1 MESDYTPNN
10 PLINSIHYSPNGVL
24 IVKANDKKIIYC
36 NSSFEDQF
44 EIKGIDI
51 IGQEID
57 KLFSLDISFRKIA
70 EVTSLPDNNRQT
82 ITCNFKITKT
92 SGELDFYYMQI
103 VMGRQNSNCPDP
115 YIYCYYNN
123 ITQQETIKIEL
134 EKALKAGTLK
144 SEYIANISHEIRTPL
159 NAITG
164 FSELLAESDLSEE
177 KKQYLEI
184 IKTNNIQLLD
194 IINDVL
200 DYSKLESKKLNLIF
214 EKTDI
219 GDIINQ
225 VKGSYSLFSSTD
237 IQLIVENKSP
247 NIPIIT
253 DRRRVIQI
261 ISNLLNNGF
270 KFTEKGY
277 VKLSY
282 SVEDAYVVFHV
293 KDTGCGI
300 STQNCQILF
309 ERFARFNER
318 KQGTGLGLA
327 ICKLL
332 VEQLGGNIG
341 VSSIEGLGSDFWFS
355 LPLSSEVPT
364 KGMNLVRPYTLINQD
379 LLINANEKID
389 VINSA
394 DKKKILIAEDQTDNF
409 ELLKAILKRKFN
421 IIHAEDGEKAVS
433 LYLSTKPDLI
443 LMDLKMPLLSGAEAI
458 KEIRKSSSTVPI
470 IVLTAFTFGDEIS
483 KAINSGAND
492 YLLKP
497 FMKKDIISIINKL
510 LPEFNINKN
519 D

>member
-1 MESDYTPNN
+1 MESEYTPNN

-24 IVKANDKKIIYC
+24 IVKAKDKKIIYC
-36 NSSFEDQF
+36 NSAFEDQF

-57 KLFSLDISFRKIA
+57 KLQSLNISFRKIA
-70 EVTSLPDNNRQT
+70 EVINLPADNRQT

-92 SGELDFYYMQI
+92 SGESDFYYMQI
-103 VMGRQNSNCPDP
+103 VMGRQNSNYSEP

-123 ITQQETIKIEL
+123 INQQEDIKIEL

-164 FSELLAESDLSEE
+164 FSELLAETDILEDR
-177 KKQYLEI
+177 KLYAEI

-200 DYSKLESKKLNLIF
+200 DYSKLESKKINLIF
-214 EKTDI
+214 EKTNV
-219 GDIINQ
+219 GDIISQ
-225 VKGSYSLFSSTD
+225 VKDSYSLLSNSEVQFIID
-237 IQLIVENKSP
+237 NNAP
-247 NIPIIT
+247 NTPITT
-253 DRRRVIQI
+253 DRRRIVQI
-261 ISNLLNNGF
+261 VSNLLNNGF

-282 SVEDAYVVFHV
+282 SVEDDDIVFHI

-300 STQNCQILF
+300 STQNCEILF
-309 ERFARFNER
+309 ERFTRFNER
-318 KQGTGLGLA
+318 KHGTGLGLA

-332 VEQLGGNIG
+332 VEQLGGKIG
-341 VSSIEGLGSDFWFS
+341 VSSIEGYGSDFWFS
-355 LPLSSEVPT
+355 LPLSSDIST
-364 KGMNLVRPYTLINQD
+364 KVINLTQLKTQANQD
-379 LLINANEKID
+379 LLTNANKKHYATDHE
-389 VINSA
+389 V
-394 DKKKILIAEDQTDNF
+394 KKKILIAEDQTDNY
-409 ELLKAILKRKFN
+409 ELLNAILKRQYSL
-421 IIHAEDGEKAVS
+421 IHAEDGEKAVS
-433 LYLSTKPDLI
+433 LYMNSNPDLI

-470 IVLTAFTFGDEIS
+470 IVLTAFAFGDEIS
-483 KAINSGAND
+483 KAITAGAND

-497 FMKKDIISIINKL
+497 FTKKDILAIVNKH
-510 LPEFNINKN
+510 LPQFNKKQE
-519 D
+519 